1 MSRHGLR
8 HFVCV
13 LAFFVYNARG
23 KGQIMK
29 KSILYSLL
37 VMFLVIVLD
46 QLSKGALLYMILGS
60 VPLGGSS
67 FQLVP
72 YPYLMSHVTDFLN
85 LVFTWN
91 PGTSFSLFRALG
103 ETAPL
108 VIIFLTGAIIG
119 FLGYQLFIR
128 KNTKLETVALAMITG
143 GALGNLI
150 DRLRFG
156 AVIDFLDFHVGG
168 LHWPA
173 FNVADIC
180 ISIGVCLFVLSLI
193 INKKGKK

>member
-1 MSRHGLR
+1 M
-8 HFVCV
+8 
-13 LAFFVYNARG
+13 
-23 KGQIMK
+23 
-29 KSILYSLL
+29 LL
-37 VMFLVIVLD
+37 VVVLD
-46 QLSKGALLYMILGS
+46 QVSKGALLYMILGN
-60 VPLGGSS
+60 VPLGGAS

-72 YPYLMSHVTDFLN
+72 YPYLMSHVTDFFN

-103 ETAPL
+103 ESAPL
-108 VIIFLTGAIIG
+108 LIIFLTGAIIG
-119 FLGYQLFIR
+119 FLGYQLFVR

-173 FNVADIC
+173 FNAADVF
-180 ISIGVCLFVLSLI
+180 ISIGVFLFVLGLF

>member
-1 MSRHGLR
+1 
-8 HFVCV
+8 
-13 LAFFVYNARG
+13 
-23 KGQIMK
+23 MK
-29 KSILYSLL
+29 KSVLYSVLIML
-37 VMFLVIVLD
+37 LVIVLD
-46 QLSKGALLYMILGS
+46 QISKGALLYMILGG
-60 VPLGGSS
+60 VPVGGAA

-72 YPYLMSHVTDFLN
+72 YPYLMSHVTDFFN

-103 ETAPL
+103 ESAPL
-108 VIIFLTGAIIG
+108 AIITLTGAIIG
-119 FLGYQLFIR
+119 FLGYQLFAK
-128 KNTKLETVALAMITG
+128 KNTKLEMVALAMITG

-150 DRLRFG
+150 DRMRFG